1 MSSYLYQR
9 TKLKLFK
16 GTTLGK
22 GPFNIFHSS
31 CGFKSQRPSMCI
43 PLPNRYIRYLEYFF
57 QKMRFSGVVR
67 GKPGKRLIDHIR
79 VGKYNPYSKDTT
91 LPKTMFSDLYAQQ
104 CSVVAPLGP
113 VLGARGITVM
123 KFNEDFNNRTVQY
136 K

>member
-1 MSSYLYQR
+1 
-9 TKLKLFK
+9 
-16 GTTLGK
+16 
-22 GPFNIFHSS
+22 
-31 CGFKSQRPSMCI
+31 
-43 PLPNRYIRYLEYFF
+43 
-57 QKMRFSGVVR
+57 MRFSGVIR
-67 GKPGKRLIDHIR
+67 GRPGKRLQDHIR
-79 VGKYNPYSKDTT
+79 VGKYNPYSKSTV